1 MDESTVKK
9 YYQEYVIGCYSKED
23 YVFVRGKGPWLWD
36 INGNK
41 YLDFFPGW
49 AVSGLGHCPPMVV
62 KALSQQ
68 LKKLMHVANNYYI
81 DVQALC
87 AKKLIEIS
95 FDGKVFFC
103 NSGAE
108 ANEAAIKLSRL
119 YGARTGRYKI
129 VSMKNSFHG
138 RTLATVTMTGQEK
151 YSAPFKPLPDGFV
164 YAEFN
169 NFESLKDCV
178 DEKTVAVIIEP
189 IQGEGGINVASR
201 EYLQRVREFCSSKD
215 ILLIFD
221 EVQTGMGRTGS
232 YFAFQH
238 FGVQPDIMTLAKTLG
253 GGFPIG
259 AMIARKP
266 LCDLLVPGTHAST
279 FGGNPLAC
287 SAAIGVIET
296 IEKQNL
302 LENVKKLSGWFFE
315 ELKKLQNEF
324 SVIKEVRGV
333 GFMIGMEL
341 AVKGSGF
348 VNRCRKN
355 GLLLNCTHD
364 TVIRIMPPLG
374 ISRTLL
380 KKGLKII
387 RKSLVEEFFSNERK
401 KGSS

>member
-1 MDESTVKK
+1 MDEVTVKK
-9 YYQEYVIGCYSKED
+9 YYDDYVIGCYRKED
-23 YVFVRGKGPWLWD
+23 FVFVKGRGPWLWD
-36 INGNK
+36 INDKK

-49 AVSGLGHCPPMVV
+49 AVSGLGHCPERVV
-62 KALSQQ
+62 KAVSSQAR
-68 LKKLMHVANNYYI
+68 KLMHVANNYYI

-87 AKKLIEIS
+87 ARRLIEIS

-119 YGARTGRYKI
+119 YGAKTSRYKI
-129 VSMKNSFHG
+129 ISMKNSFHG

-151 YSAPFKPLPDGFV
+151 YSAPFKPLPEGFA

-169 NFESLKDCV
+169 NISSLKDCV
-178 DEKTVAVIIEP
+178 DEKTIAVIIEP
-189 IQGEGGINVASR
+189 IQGEGGINVASK
-201 EYLQRVREFCSSKD
+201 EYLKQVREFCDEKD

-221 EVQTGMGRTGS
+221 EVQTGMGRTGN

-238 FGVQPDIMTLAKTLG
+238 YGVQPDIMTLAKTLG

-259 AMIARKP
+259 AMVARKG

-287 SAAIGVIET
+287 SAAIAVIET
-296 IEKQNL
+296 IQQEKL
-302 LENVKKLSGWFFE
+302 LENVRNLSGWFIDQ
-315 ELKKLQNEF
+315 LKNLQGRF
-324 SVIKEVRGV
+324 SVIKEIRGI
-333 GFMIGMEL
+333 GFMLGMEL
-341 AVKGSGF
+341 AVNGASF
-348 VNRCRKN
+348 VNRCRSN

-374 ISRTLL
+374 ISKTLL
-380 KKGLKII
+380 EKGLKII
-387 RKSLVEEFFSNERK
+387 EKSLEEEFSQ
-401 KGSS
+401 

>member
-1 MDESTVKK
+1 RQVK
-9 YYQEYVIGCYSKED
+9 G
-23 YVFVRGKGPWLWD
+23 RGPWLWD
-36 INGNK
+36 INGKK

-49 AVSGLGHCPPMVV
+49 AVSGLGHCPERVV
-62 KALSQQ
+62 KAVSQQ
-68 LKKLMHVANNYYI
+68 IKKLMHVANNYYI
-81 DVQALC
+81 DIQALC

-119 YGARTGRYKI
+119 YGAKTGRYKI
-129 VSMKNSFHG
+129 ISMRNSFHG

-151 YSAPFKPLPDGFV
+151 YSAAFKPLPEGFV

-169 NFESLKDCV
+169 DLESLKKCT

-201 EYLQRVREFCSSKD
+201 DYLEQVREFCNSRD

-221 EVQTGMGRTGS
+221 EVQTGMGRTGN

-238 FGVQPDIMTLAKTLG
+238 FGIQPDIMTLAKTLG

-259 AMIARKP
+259 AMIARRP
-266 LCDLLVPGTHAST
+266 ICDLLVPGTHAST

-287 SAAIGVIET
+287 SAAMAVMET
-296 IEKQNL
+296 IEEENL
-302 LENVKKLSGWFFE
+302 LENVRSLSPWFFN
-315 ELKKLQNEF
+315 ELRKLRVKF
-324 SVIKEVRGV
+324 SVIKEIRGV

-341 AVKGSGF
+341 TVKGTGF
-348 VNRCRKN
+348 VDRCRNN

-374 ISRTLL
+374 ISRILL
-380 KKGLKII
+380 KKGLEIME
-387 RKSLVEEFFSNERK
+387 KSLNEEFSQ
-401 KGSS
+401 